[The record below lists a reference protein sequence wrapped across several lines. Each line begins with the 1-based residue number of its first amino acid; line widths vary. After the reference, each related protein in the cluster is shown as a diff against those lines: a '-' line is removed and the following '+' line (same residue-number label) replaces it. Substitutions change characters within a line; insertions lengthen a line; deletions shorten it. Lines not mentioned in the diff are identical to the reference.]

1 MEERKTLI
9 RRNRTAFTL
18 VELLVVIAIIAVLVA
33 LLLPAV
39 NSAREAARR
48 SSCMNN
54 LRQFGLANVNFEST
68 ARQYPASWNK
78 GGGWSAQAR
87 LLPYLEEGGIARRI
101 DFAESYK
108 STSADETDVRISSL
122 RISTYQCPSEPND
135 MVRMKKG
142 VATHY
147 PLNYAVN
154 LGEWFVWDPT
164 TGQGGGG
171 AFYPESSLKHGAFY
185 DGMSN
190 TICAA
195 EVKAYTSYERNADL
209 AGELPIP
216 LAPEELAAGEK
227 KFGPAITKNTG
238 HTEWVDGRVHQ
249 TGFTT
254 VFPPNLVVSPSH
266 ADGHDIDWTNHRE
279 GDGDVVFRTYAAVTS
294 RSYHPGVVN
303 VVMMDGS
310 VHTVTDDIG
319 LEVWRAASTRKGH
332 ELLEQFPE

>member
-1 MEERKTLI
+1 MPHASVANSSCGSFSSLDASFSVLLFSRAHGLTVSVAFVNLNGCLLI
-9 RRNRTAFTL
+9 LSLNINMRDAVEGRTSSIRHDRAAFTL

-54 LRQFGLANVNFEST
+54 LRQIGLANVNFESV

-87 LLPYLEEGGIARRI
+87 LLPYVEEGGIARRI

-122 RISTYQCPSEPND
+122 RIPTYLCPSEPND
-135 MVRMKKG
+135 MVRMKNG
-142 VATHY
+142 VPTHY

-171 AFYPESSLKHGAFY
+171 AFFPESSLKHGAFY
-185 DGMSN
+185 DGLSK

-195 EVKAYTSYERNADL
+195 EVKAYTSYERNADIP
-209 AGELPIP
+209 GELPIP
-216 LAPEELAAGEK
+216 TTPEDLILA
-227 KFGPAITKNTG
+227 
-238 HTEWVDGRVHQ
+238 
-249 TGFTT
+249 
-254 VFPPNLVVSPSH
+254 
-266 ADGHDIDWTNHRE
+266 
-279 GDGDVVFRTYAAVTS
+279 
-294 RSYHPGVVN
+294 
-303 VVMMDGS
+303 
-310 VHTVTDDIG
+310 
-319 LEVWRAASTRKGH
+319 
-332 ELLEQFPE
+332 